1 MQKRMEALGERH
13 KPVLSEARLLR
24 LSHPA
29 ITSAP
34 LCQAIT
40 TSERRL
46 QMISGEELKGVIEMT
61 AGCTGA
67 EGRS

>member
-1 MQKRMEALGERH
+1 MRMEALGAWH
-13 KPVLSEARLLR
+13 KLVLSEAQLLR
-24 LSHPA
+24 RSDPA
-29 ITSAP
+29 TTSAP